1 MKRFKT
7 KAAALLL
14 ALVLPLAGCAEGY
27 EPAQIP
33 VDHIDTGREDTG
45 PNLADYVNQ
54 GLDEA
59 KENGLYHESD
69 YSGITAGSREPGYGE
84 VDPDRLYTPTDY
96 SDILASGTDGS
107 QNDANSESSGS
118 QENSESPNGSEGSSE
133 SPGNQGTFSS
143 SEGSGNSGS
152 SSSSGSHDSSGNQ
165 GVSGSSEDAENQEQ
179 HEFIGSEHGPL
190 SQDTMVPWL
199 LKQKYEGEPYID
211 VHVYED
217 CFTHDELKMDWP
229 VEYYSELDELGRVG
243 FAFACLDESLMP
255 DEGAERGD
263 ISSVYPTG
271 WEQAKYEGI
280 DSGGWLY
287 NRCHLI
293 AWALAGEDA
302 NERNLM
308 TGTRYFNVEGM
319 LPFEKQ
325 VMEYIDGNPEN
336 HVLYRATP
344 IYDGDCLLAD
354 GLLLEARSVED
365 AGKLHFCVYIFNV
378 QPGVKLDYETGK
390 SKLAK

>member
-1 MKRFKT
+1 MKRFRT

-14 ALVLPLAGCAEGY
+14 ALALPLVGCAEGY

-45 PNLADYVNQ
+45 PDLADYVNQ
-54 GLDEA
+54 GLDDA

-69 YSGITAGSREPGYGE
+69 YSDIIAGSREPGYGE

-107 QNDANSESSGS
+107 QNDEDPESSDSSGSSNDSGSSESSG
-118 QENSESPNGSEGSSE
+118 NN
-133 SPGNQGTFSS
+133 
-143 SEGSGNSGS
+143 GNSGS
-152 SSSSGSHDSSGNQ
+152 SGSFGI
-165 GVSGSSEDAENQEQ
+165 SGSSENSENSENSGDLGNAGTSGSSKDSENQEQ
-179 HEFIGSEHGPL
+179 HEFIRSEHGPL

-325 VMEYIDGNPEN
+325 VMEYIDENPEN

-378 QPGVKLDYETGK
+378 QPGVKLDYKTGK

>member
-1 MKRFKT
+1 M
-7 KAAALLL
+7 
-14 ALVLPLAGCAEGY
+14 
-27 EPAQIP
+27 
-33 VDHIDTGREDTG
+33 
-45 PNLADYVNQ
+45 
-54 GLDEA
+54 
-59 KENGLYHESD
+59 
-69 YSGITAGSREPGYGE
+69 
-84 VDPDRLYTPTDY
+84 
-96 SDILASGTDGS
+96 
-107 QNDANSESSGS
+107 
-118 QENSESPNGSEGSSE
+118 
-133 SPGNQGTFSS
+133 
-143 SEGSGNSGS
+143 
-152 SSSSGSHDSSGNQ
+152 
-165 GVSGSSEDAENQEQ
+165 
-179 HEFIGSEHGPL
+179 

-229 VEYYSELDELGRVG
+229 VEYYSELDELGRVR

-255 DEGAERGD
+255 DEGVERGD